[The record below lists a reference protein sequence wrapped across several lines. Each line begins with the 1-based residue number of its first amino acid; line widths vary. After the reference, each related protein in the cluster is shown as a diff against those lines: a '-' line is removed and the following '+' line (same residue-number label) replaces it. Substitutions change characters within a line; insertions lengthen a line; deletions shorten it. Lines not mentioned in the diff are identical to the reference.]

1 MIIAIWIFTL
11 LLVGLWSL
19 AAWGLA
25 ALLGTDAGWVDR
37 IQMWLV
43 DAPFGDWLDAWVPGW
58 MMATQA
64 MLDALQALLA
74 WLGGATP
81 WLVGVVWLFGA
92 LGLLGLGGVLTLI
105 VALVRRAMP
114 PTQPP
119 AAAAT

>member
-1 MIIAIWIFTL
+1 MIIAIWIVIL
-11 LLVGLWSL
+11 LLVGLWTL
-19 AAWGLA
+19 GAWAMA
-25 ALLGTDAGWVDR
+25 ALLGADAGWVDR
-37 IQMWLV
+37 VQMWLV

-64 MLDALQALLA
+64 MLDALQALLV

-92 LGLLGLGGVLTLI
+92 LALLGLGAVLTLI
-105 VALVRRAMP
+105 VALIRRSTSAP
-114 PTQPP
+114 RPP